1 MRRHRSAFL
10 VLSLAVLACTSTTI
24 TQRQSNLRPGE
35 KLLRPDHIIV
45 HDFSATP
52 EDVPAD
58 SSISGD
64 VTAQL
69 IPPSEKELEA
79 GRQLGESV
87 AKHLVEEIDE
97 MGLPAVRAAD
107 QPTPDAGDI
116 VLHGYFVTIE
126 EGSAVKRVSI
136 GFGAGGAGLTT
147 MVEAFQMT
155 HGGRLRRLGSGEVT
169 DGGAGKTPGLFIPIA
184 VTLATA
190 NPIGLA
196 VGGAVKAAGEL
207 SGRDTIEGAGRRT
220 AELIAEE
227 LKVKFQE
234 QGWIE

>member
-1 MRRHRSAFL
+1 L
-10 VLSLAVLACTSTTI
+10 LAALACTSTAV

-35 KLLRPDHIIV
+35 KLLRPAHIIV

-52 EDVPAD
+52 QDVPPD
-58 SSISGD
+58 SSIAANVS
-64 VTAQL
+64 AQP
-69 IPPSEKELEA
+69 PPSEKELEV
-79 GRQLGESV
+79 GRELGESV
-87 AKHLVEEIDE
+87 AKHLVEAIDE
-97 MGLPAVRAAD
+97 MGLPAVRAAV
-107 QPTPDAGDI
+107 TPAPVAGDI
-116 VLHGYFVTIE
+116 VLRGYFVTID
-126 EGSAVKRVSI
+126 EGSAVGRVVV
-136 GFGAGGAGLTT
+136 GFGAGSTDLTT

-169 DGGAGKTPGLFIPIA
+169 DAGAGKTPGLFVPIA

-190 NPIGLA
+190 NPIGLV
-196 VGGAVKAAGEL
+196 VGGAVKATGQL
-207 SGRDTIEGAGRRT
+207 TGRDTLEGSGKRT

>member
-1 MRRHRSAFL
+1 MRRHCS
-10 VLSLAVLACTSTTI
+10 VLALALAVLACTSTNV

-64 VTAQL
+64 VTAQV

-87 AKHLVEEIDE
+87 ARHLVEEIDE

-107 QPTPDAGDI
+107 QPTPDPGDI
-116 VLHGYFVTIE
+116 VLHGYFVTIDK
-126 EGSAVKRVSI
+126 GSAIERVSI
-136 GFGAGGAGLTT
+136 GFGAGGAELTT

-169 DGGAGKTPGLFIPIA
+169 DGGAGKTPGMIVPIA

-190 NPIGLA
+190 NPIGLV

-207 SGRDTIEGAGRRT
+207 SGRDTIEGSGKRT
-220 AELIAEE
+220 AELIAKE